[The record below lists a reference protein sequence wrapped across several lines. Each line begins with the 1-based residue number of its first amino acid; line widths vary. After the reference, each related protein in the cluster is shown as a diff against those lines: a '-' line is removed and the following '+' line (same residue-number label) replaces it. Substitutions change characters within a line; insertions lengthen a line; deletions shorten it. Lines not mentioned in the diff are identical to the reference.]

1 MFKLTSVSSALAA
14 LMTATVLSG
23 CGGDAA
29 MVSGP
34 APTSSAV
41 QTTRGA
47 TVSGPP
53 PTNCLVKT
61 TVDAATKAKTADA
74 AAAYL
79 RIITEFNLANRAYNE
94 VVDQGGSPATNP
106 PDVPESFRAA
116 VGAISVANTKEVA
129 DLRAYGAWPQS
140 VKSCVDLFIAQ
151 KVSLADIHHQMSVP
165 APGWDSW
172 DAGDAR
178 SNDGTAE
185 TARLSGLIR
194 QGLGLP
200 PQTPRAT
207 G

>member
-23 CGGDAA
+23 CGGGDA
-29 MVSGP
+29 
-34 APTSSAV
+34 
-41 QTTRGA
+41 A
-47 TVSGPP
+47 TVSGP
-53 PTNCLVKT
+53 T
-61 TVDAATKAKTADA
+61 TTSSCAQTTLAAADKAKNADA
-74 AAAYL
+74 KAAYL
-79 RIITEFNLANRAYNE
+79 RIITEFNLANDAYHN
-94 VVDQGGSPATNP
+94 VVDQSFPTDP
-106 PDVPESFRAA
+106 PDVPASFRAA
-116 VGAISVANTKEVA
+116 AGVISVANTKEVA
-129 DLRAYGAWPQS
+129 DLRAYSAWPQA
-140 VKSCVDLFIAQ
+140 VKPCVDQFIAQ

-178 SNDGTAE
+178 SKDGTAE

-194 QGLGLP
+194 KGLGLP

>member
-23 CGGDAA
+23 CGGGDA
-29 MVSGP
+29 
-34 APTSSAV
+34 
-41 QTTRGA
+41 A
-47 TVSGPP
+47 TVSVPTTASCGAQTPP
-53 PTNCLVKT
+53 A
-61 TVDAATKAKTADA
+61 DKAKTADA

-79 RIITEFNLANRAYNE
+79 RIITEFNLANDAYHK
-94 VVDQGGSPATNP
+94 VLDQGDSPPTDP
-106 PDVPESFRAA
+106 PDVPASFRAA
-116 VGAISVANTKEVA
+116 AAAISVANTKEVA
-129 DLRAYGAWPQS
+129 DLRAYGAWPQP
-140 VKSCVDLFIAQ
+140 VKPCVDQFIAQ
-151 KVSLADIHHQMSVP
+151 KVSLAEIHRQMSVP

-194 QGLGLP
+194 QGLELP